1 MQPNNYPRFCDFA
14 EDVRLFEGTKKKIDD
29 ILNQEILILD
39 FKIKESKK
47 RQGTSYAT
55 IQFRQG
61 DTCHIAFTG
70 SGVIIAQL
78 TRYKE
83 NLPFYAT
90 IKKIDKYYT
99 FA

>member
-1 MQPNNYPRFCDFA
+1 MQPNNYPKFSDFA
-14 EDVRLFEGTKKKIDD
+14 EDMRLFEGTKKKIDD
-29 ILNQEILILD
+29 ILNQEILVMD

-61 DTCHIAFTG
+61 DACHIIFTG
-70 SGVIIAQL
+70 SEVIIDQINK
-78 TRYKE
+78 YKE
-83 NLPFYAT
+83 NLPFYTT

>member
-1 MQPNNYPRFCDFA
+1 MQDNNYPRFGDFA
-14 EDVRLFEGTKKKIDD
+14 TEAKLFDGNKKRIDD
-29 ILNQEILILD
+29 ILNQEILIID

-55 IQFRQG
+55 IQFRQD
-61 DTCHIAFTG
+61 DTNHIAFTG
-70 SGVIIAQL
+70 SGVIISQL
-78 TRYKE
+78 IKYKE
-83 NLPFYAT
+83 NLPFNTT